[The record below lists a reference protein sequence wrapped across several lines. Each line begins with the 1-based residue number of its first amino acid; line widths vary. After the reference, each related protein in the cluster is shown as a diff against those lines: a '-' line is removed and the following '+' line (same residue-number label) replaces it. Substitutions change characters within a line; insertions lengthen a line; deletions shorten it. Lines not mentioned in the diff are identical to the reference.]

1 MKGREEAWQ
10 KLETQAKR
18 NQVYIRGY
26 APVLSS
32 NVNSND
38 ILSPGAD
45 GDNEIDLDYVKEN
58 SETREVGFNLT
69 PIFCNKLPITL
80 FHHTCFWPFVT
91 ITLAYSV
98 MCIHF
103 R

>member
-10 KLETQAKR
+10 KVETQAKR

-26 APVLSS
+26 AAVLSS

-58 SETREVGFNLT
+58 SETREVRL
-69 PIFCNKLPITL
+69 NKYYNSRMI
-80 FHHTCFWPFVT
+80 
-91 ITLAYSV
+91 
-98 MCIHF
+98 
-103 R
+103 